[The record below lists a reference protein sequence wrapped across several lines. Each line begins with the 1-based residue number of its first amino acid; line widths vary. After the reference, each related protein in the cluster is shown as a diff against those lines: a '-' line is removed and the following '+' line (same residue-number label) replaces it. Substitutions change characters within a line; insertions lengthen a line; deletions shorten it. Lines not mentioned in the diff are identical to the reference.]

1 MNKKSSDT
9 PRPLKES
16 VALTVDFSDLMGEI
30 RPLHSVNMGPISLG
44 GVIDLSEHHRE
55 LGFPLTRTHDALFGL
70 PGAID
75 VHCVFPLFDADPE
88 DPANYTFGLSDD
100 YVKSIIDVGSKV
112 YYRLGETI
120 EHHRIRKHYSNPPKD
135 FDKWARIC
143 VNIVR
148 HYNEGW
154 ADGFH
159 HDIQH
164 WEIWNEASNPPCWT
178 GTMEDYYRLYETAV
192 RALKAHNPKL
202 KVGGPA
208 TGDYDG
214 IANDPF
220 GRGFLDYVR
229 ARDVP
234 LDFYSWHAYPDHPA
248 KILQRGLAARKYL
261 DDHGFSHVESH
272 LNEWNLSS
280 YGWDFMTDLAGLA
293 ERTFANSSGPQ
304 GAAFIAGVLTLLQDA
319 GVDEA
324 HFYWGREGWW
334 GLFDPYCRPLPN
346 FYAFLAFKK
355 LIDLAP
361 RRVRTNGGD
370 PATGLTALAGISGD
384 DSAAAILLSNFD
396 NATTMVD
403 LSLHGPWQGATD
415 CEVALVDDQR
425 RLDVV
430 SQKQVS
436 MGSVVQIPLPAGT
449 VCLVTLRKNSLE
461 KN

>member
-16 VALTVDFSDLMGEI
+16 VALTVDFSDLLGEI

-120 EHHRIRKHYSNPPKD
+120 EHHRIRKHFSNPPKD

-154 ADGFH
+154 AGGFH
-159 HDIQH
+159 YDIQH

-220 GRGFLDYVR
+220 GRGFYD
-229 ARDVP
+229 
-234 LDFYSWHAYPDHPA
+234 
-248 KILQRGLAARKYL
+248 
-261 DDHGFSHVESH
+261 
-272 LNEWNLSS
+272 
-280 YGWDFMTDLAGLA
+280 
-293 ERTFANSSGPQ
+293 
-304 GAAFIAGVLTLLQDA
+304 
-319 GVDEA
+319 
-324 HFYWGREGWW
+324 
-334 GLFDPYCRPLPN
+334 
-346 FYAFLAFKK
+346 
-355 LIDLAP
+355 
-361 RRVRTNGGD
+361 
-370 PATGLTALAGISGD
+370 
-384 DSAAAILLSNFD
+384 
-396 NATTMVD
+396 
-403 LSLHGPWQGATD
+403 
-415 CEVALVDDQR
+415 
-425 RLDVV
+425 
-430 SQKQVS
+430 
-436 MGSVVQIPLPAGT
+436 
-449 VCLVTLRKNSLE
+449 
-461 KN
+461 